1 MTAKYICLTN
11 QAAREAVEFIPAG
24 DTVTIVK
31 MWMSLTGC
39 FSPHTSST
47 IRTTL
52 SLTAARSVYRRLLSA
67 GYKPR

>member
-1 MTAKYICLTN
+1 MSKEIYL
-11 QAAREAVEFIPAG
+11 QSQVAREIAQFIPAG